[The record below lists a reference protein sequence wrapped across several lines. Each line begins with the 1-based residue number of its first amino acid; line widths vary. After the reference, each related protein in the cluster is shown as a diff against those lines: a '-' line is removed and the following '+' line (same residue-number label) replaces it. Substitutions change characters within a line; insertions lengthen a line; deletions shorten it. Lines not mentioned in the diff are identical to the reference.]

1 MKTKKEENELH
12 KWIESIPSRDVR
24 TIKQLII
31 ERCKS
36 QDHIFR
42 NWKSGITKVPLLE
55 RTIINK
61 LSQEYDGT
69 AVFKLDDDVNTT
81 KTSKWGIDVR

>member
-1 MKTKKEENELH
+1 METNEVKREVNELRV
-12 KWIESIPSRDVR
+12 WMDAIPAGDVR
-24 TIKQLII
+24 TIKRLII

-42 NWKSGITKVPLLE
+42 NWKSGITRVPILE
-55 RTIINK
+55 RTIINQ

-69 AVFKLDDDVNTT
+69 NVFKLDEDDNTAET
-81 KTSKWGIDVR
+81 

>member
-1 MKTKKEENELH
+1 METNEVKTVVNELRV
-12 KWIESIPSRDVR
+12 WMDAIPAGDVK
-24 TIKQLII
+24 TIKRLII

-42 NWKSGITKVPLLE
+42 NWKSGITRVPLLE

-69 AVFKLDDDVNTT
+69 NVFKLEENGNTT
-81 KTSKWGIDVR
+81 ET

>member
-1 MKTKKEENELH
+1 METNEVKRVVNELRV
-12 KWIESIPSRDVR
+12 WMDAIPAGDVR
-24 TIKQLII
+24 TIKRLII

-42 NWKSGITKVPLLE
+42 NWKSGITRVPILE
-55 RTIINK
+55 RTIINQ

-69 AVFKLDDDVNTT
+69 NVFKLDEDDNTAET
-81 KTSKWGIDVR
+81 

>member
-1 MKTKKEENELH
+1 METTEAKTVVNELRV
-12 KWIESIPSRDVR
+12 WMDAIPAGDVR
-24 TIKQLII
+24 TIKRLII

-42 NWKSGITKVPLLE
+42 NWKSGITRVPILE
-55 RTIINK
+55 RTIINQ

-69 AVFKLDDDVNTT
+69 NVFKLDEDDNTAET
-81 KTSKWGIDVR
+81 